1 MNSIRKQLT
10 LGLLAGF
17 ALLLG
22 AGGVA
27 IFALGRSAL
36 YREFDEGLK
45 TKVRSLLS
53 SSRPEYER
61 GRMKFEVARRLQATS
76 KPDNPYEFCQIF
88 TNGVTVARSSG
99 LKETELPQRL
109 GTLAEPIFWDLTLPS
124 GERGRAMG
132 ARAKVHPKVEHALPG
147 DPPPPPFEVG
157 VVLAADCS
165 HLHDTLARLG
175 AIVVGVGILTLG
187 LAATWVAFLLRRAL
201 GPLRKLGQ
209 QAEQIN
215 ASSLGS
221 RFASHSLPAEL
232 APIVHRL
239 NDLLSRLDESF
250 QRERRFSADLA
261 HELRTPIA
269 ALRTISEVSVKWS
282 DGGDIESFKAVQ
294 EIAGEMQAMI
304 TRLLALARAEQRTLS
319 IEPQPLFVASVVESL
334 WEPHRS
340 KAAQKKLAVQLDV
353 PVEARIETDPTLF
366 RGILLNLLSNAVDYT
381 PSRGAIWIAFRE
393 ESGGFTL
400 SVRNTVDNLEPAD
413 LPKLFQRFWR
423 KDRARS
429 QGEHTGLGLSLV
441 KSFAELLGVDLAASL
456 NEAGNELTMTLRGAT
471 QMSSEHTAVS
481 PGGAPMAAGHPT
493 RQSVK
498 AEMPV
503 PA

>member
-1 MNSIRKQLT
+1 MKSIRRQLT

-22 AGGVA
+22 AGGMA
-27 IFALGRSAL
+27 IFSLGRSAL

-45 TKVRSLLS
+45 TKARSLLS

-61 GRMKFEVARRLQATS
+61 GRMKFEVVRRLQSAS
-76 KPDNPYEFCQIF
+76 KSENPYEFCQLF
-88 TNGVTVARSSG
+88 TNGVTLARSPG
-99 LKETELPQRL
+99 LKETELPQRF
-109 GTLAEPIFWDLTLPS
+109 GTLAEPVFWDLTLPS

-132 ARAKVHPKVEHALPG
+132 TRVTLYPKVEHPLPG
-147 DPPPPPFEVG
+147 DPAPPALEVG
-157 VVLAADCS
+157 LVLASDCS
-165 HLHDTLARLG
+165 HLDETLARLG
-175 AIVVGVGILTLG
+175 AIVVGVGILTLA
-187 LAATWVAFLLRRAL
+187 LAATWVAFLLGRAL

-209 QAEQIN
+209 QAEQIS
-215 ASSLGS
+215 AASLGS

-282 DGGDIESFKAVQ
+282 EGGDVESFRAVQ
-294 EIAGEMQAMI
+294 EIASEMQAMI
-304 TRLLALARAEQRTLS
+304 TRLLALARAEQRTIS
-319 IEPQPLFVASVVESL
+319 IEPQPVFVASVVDSL
-334 WEPHRS
+334 WEPHRA
-340 KAAQKKLAVQLDV
+340 KAAQKKLTVQLNV
-353 PVEARIETDPTLF
+353 PVEARVETDPTLF
-366 RGILLNLLSNAVDYT
+366 RGILLNLLGNAVDYT
-381 PSRGAIWIAFRE
+381 PARGMIRIAFLE
-393 ESGGFTL
+393 ESGGFNL
-400 SVRNTVDNLEPAD
+400 SVTNTVDNLESAD

-429 QGEHTGLGLSLV
+429 DGEHTGLGLSLV
-441 KSFAELLGVDLAASL
+441 KSFAELLGFELAASL
-456 NEAGNELTMTLRGAT
+456 NGTGHELTMTLRGA
-471 QMSSEHTAVS
+471 MRMASERPALSS
-481 PGGAPMAAGHPT
+481 GGLPIAAGQGTGQSMAAN
-493 RQSVK
+493 
-498 AEMPV
+498 MPI